1 MMTKTMRGVRGWRV
15 LLLVAA
21 CLCAPLAWAQ
31 GGSVQVLPLWPDGH
45 LPNVVQGPEQVGNE
59 GSSMGAITRVS
70 QPRMEIHRPAQPN
83 GTAVLILGGGGYFR
97 IQVGTAAR
105 PMAQWLASIGV
116 TSAVLYYRLPADGWP
131 ASAPFADG
139 QRAMRLLRANAAGLG
154 IDPAK
159 IGVMGSSAGANL
171 AGILSTRFE
180 HDFYP
185 ALDAVDR
192 TPSRPD
198 FLAMIYPVTTL
209 RPPYDTT
216 RSRRELG
223 TQSDAVE
230 AYSVEQHVRAD
241 MPPVFLAHAAD
252 DRIADVGHSLLMF
265 QAAHAAGVKA
275 ELHVF
280 DRGGHSWGLGRP
292 GTQVAQWPRL
302 FANWARANGFMA
314 APPANLQPLTGEVAR
329 PAPARPDFDADDP
342 EDGGEPR
349 LRNVPVVD
357 DDAEYEDDGD

>member
-1 MMTKTMRGVRGWRV
+1 MTINRRSTAAWLV
-15 LLLVAA
+15 LLAA
-21 CLCAPLAWAQ
+21 CVFAGPALAQA
-31 GGSVQVLPLWPDGH
+31 GSVQTLDLWPEGH
-45 LPNVVQGPEQVGNE
+45 LPRVVQGPEQVGNE
-59 GSSMGAITRVS
+59 GSAMGAITRVS
-70 QPRMEIHRPAQPN
+70 QPRMEIHRPANPN

-116 TSAVLYYRLPADGWP
+116 TSAVLYYRMPVDGWP

-139 QRAMRLLRANAAGLG
+139 QRAMRLLRANADALG
-154 IDPAK
+154 IDPAR

-171 AGILSTRFE
+171 GGILATRFD

-185 ALDAVDR
+185 ALDASDR
-192 TPSRPD
+192 LPSRPD
-198 FLAMIYPVTTL
+198 FLAMLYPVVTMK
-209 RPPYDTT
+209 PPYDTT
-216 RSRRELG
+216 RSRRELA

-230 AYSVEQHVRAD
+230 AYSVENHVRAD

-265 QAAHAAGVKA
+265 QAARARDVPV

-302 FANWARANGFMA
+302 FATWARAHGFMA
-314 APPANLQPLTGEVAR
+314 APPVSLQPLTGRVDT
-329 PAPARPDFDADDP
+329 PPPP
-342 EDGGEPR
+342 
-349 LRNVPVVD
+349 VD
-357 DDAEYEDDGD
+357 DDADIEEDGD

>member
-1 MMTKTMRGVRGWRV
+1 MRHVLNRPHRLRV
-15 LLLVAA
+15 LLALVA
-21 CLCAPLAWAQ
+21 CLLCAPQAFAQ
-31 GGSVQVLPLWPDGH
+31 AGAVQTLTLWPEGH
-45 LPNVVQGPEQVGNE
+45 LPTVVRGPEQVGNE
-59 GSSMGAITRVS
+59 GSALGAITRVS
-70 QPRMEIHRPAQPN
+70 EPRLEIHRPAQPN
-83 GTAVLILGGGGYFR
+83 GTAVLILGGGGFFR

-139 QRAMRLLRANAAGLG
+139 QRAMRLLRANAAELG

-159 IGVMGSSAGANL
+159 IGVIGSSAGANL
-171 AGILSTRFE
+171 GGILATRFD

-198 FLAMIYPVTTL
+198 FLGLIYPVVTL

-216 RSRRELG
+216 RTRRELG

-230 AYSVEQHVRAD
+230 AYSVESHVRAD

-252 DRIADVGHSLLMF
+252 DQIADVGHSLLMF

-280 DRGGHSWGLGRP
+280 DTGGHSWGLGRP

-302 FANWARANGFMA
+302 FATWARSHGFMGV
-314 APPANLQPLTGEVAR
+314 PPSSLQPLTGGA
-329 PAPARPDFDADDP
+329 PMPAAPADDADD
-342 EDGGEPR
+342 DS
-349 LRNVPVVD
+349 
-357 DDAEYEDDGD
+357 YEDDGD

>member
-1 MMTKTMRGVRGWRV
+1 MRPTRRGAAAGLA
-15 LLLVAA
+15 LLLAGLAA
-21 CLCAPLAWAQ
+21 LPATAREGSGVQTLA
-31 GGSVQVLPLWPDGH
+31 LWPEGH
-45 LPNVVQGPEQVGNE
+45 LPRVVQGPERVGTE
-59 GSSMGAITRVS
+59 GAANGAVTRVS
-70 QPRMEIHRPAQPN
+70 EPRLEIHRPAQPN

-139 QRAMRLLRANAAGLG
+139 QRAMRLLRAHAAELG
-154 IDPAK
+154 IDPER
-159 IGVMGSSAGANL
+159 IGAIGSSAGANL
-171 AGILSTRFE
+171 AGILATRFE

-185 ALDAVDR
+185 ALDAADAL
-192 TPSRPD
+192 PSRPA
-198 FLAMIYPVTTL
+198 FLGMLYPVVTL

-223 TQSDAVE
+223 TQADAVE
-230 AYSVEQHVRAD
+230 AYSVESYVRPD

-252 DRIADVGHSLLMF
+252 DPIADVGHSLLLF
-265 QAAHAAGVKA
+265 QAARAQNVPA

-292 GTQVAQWPRL
+292 GSQVAQWPRL
-302 FANWARANGFMA
+302 FAAWARAHGFMA
-314 APPANLQPLTGEVAR
+314 APPARLQALTGETPAA
-329 PAPARPDFDADDP
+329 PAPAPA
-342 EDGGEPR
+342 
-349 LRNVPVVD
+349 N
-357 DDAEYEDDGD
+357 DDAEPNEEDGD